1 MDLGF
6 GNGVVDDIFFVPGY
20 DISGSVV
27 SQVKLL
33 VGNWLHSDITM
44 ICTSLLSLNLLLS
57 RAIQY
62 WEFTS
67 I

>member
-44 ICTSLLSLNLLLS
+44 ICTSLLFLNLLLG

>member
-33 VGNWLHSDITM
+33 VGNWLHRDITM
-44 ICTSLLSLNLLLS
+44 ICTSLLFLNLLLG